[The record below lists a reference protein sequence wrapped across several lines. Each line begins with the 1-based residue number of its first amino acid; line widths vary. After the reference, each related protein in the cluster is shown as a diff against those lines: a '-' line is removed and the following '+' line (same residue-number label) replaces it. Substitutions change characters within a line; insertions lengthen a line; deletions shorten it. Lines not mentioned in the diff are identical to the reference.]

1 MGLSHKYQSLHN
13 IIQQQ
18 KNCTAN
24 VFAQTPLNIY
34 FRKALIANKW
44 AQCLNLVERVMVVP
58 LSKNKMFLF
67 GS

>member
-1 MGLSHKYQSLHN
+1 MSHKYQSLHN
-13 IIQQQ
+13 IIQQKQ
-18 KNCTAN
+18 ISIAN
-24 VFAQTPLNIY
+24 VFAQTPLNIS

-44 AQCLNLVERVMVVP
+44 AQWLNLVERLMVVP